1 MRLNDIPRLKLGY
14 LPTPLDD
21 APRLAEKIGLD
32 RLFIKRDDLTGLAL
46 GGNKVRK
53 LEFLLAEAKLQG
65 ADVVITTG
73 AHQSNHA
80 RLTAAA
86 AVKLGMCSI
95 LFLGG
100 TRPERLQGNL
110 LLDSLLGADI
120 RLLPGVDMEQMKE
133 EMQNTA
139 EELKRAGKKPYIIP
153 VGGSTPLGSLG
164 YVAAMEELAGQLD
177 GETAPQIVLAA
188 GSGGTMAGVLL
199 GARLFLPRS
208 KVVGI
213 SVSRTAADF
222 RNVIAG
228 IANGAAELI
237 GVSHR
242 FDPASVD
249 VNDEYLGESYGV
261 PTEAGMKAI
270 SLGAQTE
277 ALLFDPV
284 YTGKAM
290 SGLIDL
296 VSKGVLARDRTT
308 VFIHTGGIP
317 GLFVC

>member
-1 MRLNDIPRLKLGY
+1 
-14 LPTPLDD
+14 
-21 APRLAEKIGLD
+21 
-32 RLFIKRDDLTGLAL
+32 
-46 GGNKVRK
+46 
-53 LEFLLAEAKLQG
+53 
-65 ADVVITTG
+65 
-73 AHQSNHA
+73 
-80 RLTAAA
+80 
-86 AVKLGMCSI
+86 MCSI